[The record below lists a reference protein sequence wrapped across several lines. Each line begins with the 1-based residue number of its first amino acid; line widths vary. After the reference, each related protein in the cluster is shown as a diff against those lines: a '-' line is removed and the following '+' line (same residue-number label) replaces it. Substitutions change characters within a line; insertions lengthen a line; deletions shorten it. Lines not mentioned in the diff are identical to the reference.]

1 MKGLFLLAALFV
13 SPAGVWAQGPAAPS
27 LNGMV
32 TDPSGAAIPGATVQL
47 QGSRSE
53 RRTKT
58 DLAGRYSFPSLPT
71 GKYQIRILAKGFSMV
86 EKRGLLIDQ
95 PVIWNAQLTIQ
106 GEPQAITVQS
116 DVGGV
121 TTDPASNGSAVV
133 LRQKQLAAL
142 SDDPDELMQQLQAL
156 AGPSPGPG
164 GGQIYI
170 DGFLGGN
177 LPPKSA
183 IREVRIN
190 LNPFSPEYDRPG
202 FGRVEIFTKPGADPI
217 RGQVFAQYNNQL
229 LNSRNPL
236 LTQPTRAPFQV
247 QFYGFDISGPLK
259 RNKSSFT
266 LNVEQRNERENAFV
280 LATTLDHDLNPSTIN
295 QALTTPQSRTTVTPR
310 IDYTINPKNTL
321 AARYQEVRVGLDNQ
335 GTGDFELASRAYNQ
349 RRTERTAQITETAMI
364 SPQAIIETRF
374 QYMRFGVRNI
384 SDNGTP
390 AIDVRGAFSVGGPP
404 IGNSTTTTNS
414 WELTNASI
422 WTRGTHTIKW
432 GGRVRESLLSDTSFA
447 NFAGT
452 FTFFTLDRFR
462 ETLAL
467 QRAGYTGAQIA
478 QLGAGPSQ
486 FSLNA
491 GTPTTKVNQTDVGL
505 WVNDDWRARPNLTM
519 SIGLRYEAQTNAGR
533 LHDWA
538 PRLSIA
544 WGLDGKSSHPAK
556 TVLRAGFGTFYD
568 RIPNT
573 VTLNALRYNGTSQ
586 QSYLIRNPTFFPE
599 IPPLS
604 ALQANQQP
612 QQLQPV
618 YSAIQSP
625 RIYQTSAGLERQF
638 NQQARMTVTY
648 IHSRGVHLLNSRN
661 INAPI
666 NGVFPFADRGIRL
679 LTESNGRSRLNQ
691 LVVSPNVNYRGLV
704 LFGFYSLSY
713 GMDDAS
719 YGMNISNPLP
729 PADPYNLRAEWGP
742 STYGDVRHRLMLA
755 TSISLPWRLSIMP
768 FVICEQRSGI

>member
-1 MKGLFLLAALFV
+1 MTFKEVLLLFAA
-13 SPAGVWAQGPAAPS
+13 A
-27 LNGMV
+27 
-32 TDPSGAAIPGATVQL
+32 
-47 QGSRSE
+47 
-53 RRTKT
+53 
-58 DLAGRYSFPSLPT
+58 
-71 GKYQIRILAKGFSMV
+71 
-86 EKRGLLIDQ
+86 
-95 PVIWNAQLTIQ
+95 
-106 GEPQAITVQS
+106 
-116 DVGGV
+116 
-121 TTDPASNGSAVV
+121 
-133 LRQKQLAAL
+133 
-142 SDDPDELMQQLQAL
+142 
-156 AGPSPGPG
+156 
-164 GGQIYI
+164 
-170 DGFLGGN
+170 
-177 LPPKSA
+177 
-183 IREVRIN
+183 
-190 LNPFSPEYDRPG
+190 
-202 FGRVEIFTKPGADPI
+202 
-217 RGQVFAQYNNQL
+217 
-229 LNSRNPL
+229 
-236 LTQPTRAPFQV
+236 
-247 QFYGFDISGPLK
+247 
-259 RNKSSFT
+259 
-266 LNVEQRNERENAFV
+266 
-280 LATTLDHDLNPSTIN
+280 
-295 QALTTPQSRTTVTPR
+295 
-310 IDYTINPKNTL
+310 TL
-321 AARYQEVRVGLDNQ
+321 AAQTPPKPVLGTVTEFKTGSNSIEIGVKPADGRAVFIRVGLDTEIVRVLP
-335 GTGDFELASRAYNQ
+335 GAPDLKRA
-349 RRTERTAQITETAMI
+349 
-364 SPQAIIETRF
+364 
-374 QYMRFGVRNI
+374 G
-384 SDNGTP
+384 
-390 AIDVRGAFSVGGPP
+390 GGPP

-432 GGRVRESLLSDTSFA
+432 GGRVRESLLSDRSFA

-452 FTFFTLDRFR
+452 FTFFTVDRFR

-505 WVNDDWRARPNLTM
+505 WVNDDWRARPNLTV

-573 VTLNALRYNGTSQ
+573 VTLNALRCNGTSQ

-755 TSISLPWRLSIMP
+755 TSISLPRRFSIMP
-768 FVICEQRSGI
+768 FVIANSGQPYNITTGLDPRDTGFASARPTLASGISPSNCRGSGLVYKPAFGCFDLNPARGTPTIPQNYGRGPATGNLGSRISRTWAFGARGETGPADQSGPPPGMGDAKSSGPARPSGTGMHGGPPPGVFAPNSGRKYSSTLTLATLNALNRANFAPPNGDLSSPYFGQSRSLADLMEHLNGASTYNRRIDVQLRLTF